1 MKLYTYFRSS
11 AAYRVRIA
19 LNLKGLQYDAVPVHL
34 LRDGGEQLCDTYQA
48 INPSGLVPAFQDDYI
63 TLTQSMAIL
72 EYLDDEYPEPSIMP
86 EDAAGRARVRELAQ
100 IIACDIHPV
109 NNLRVLR
116 YLTDNLGLSEEVKT
130 EWYRHW
136 LVGGLEVLEKH
147 LARDPSAGPLCH
159 GHTPTIADCCLVPQV
174 YNASRFRL
182 SWRRILRT
190 SRTPSKRVR
199 RGRPS
204 AAGLLLGLG
213 TDGRTVRLG
222 RRRHFLQGV
231 VDAGRMLGRHVA
243 QRDDADH
250 GLLLVQHRNAADL
263 HVAHLAEY
271 LVHGLVGPAGAHVGA
286 HHVADHGAAGSL
298 AGRGGAHGDVAVGDH
313 ADQPAAVEH
322 GDGAHVEFI
331 HHLRGALHGFL
342 R

>member
-19 LNLKGLQYDAVPVHL
+19 LNLKGLQYEAIPVHL
-34 LRDGGEQLCDTYQA
+34 LRNGGEQLQEQYRA

-72 EYLDDEYPEPSIMP
+72 EYLDDEYPQVPIMP

-116 YLTDNLGLSEEVKT
+116 YLVHELGVSEEKKT

-136 LVGGLEVLEKH
+136 LVNGLEVLEKH

-174 YNASRFRL
+174 FN
-182 SWRRILRT
+182 
-190 SRTPSKRVR
+190 
-199 RGRPS
+199 
-204 AAGLLLGLG
+204 
-213 TDGRTVRLG
+213 
-222 RRRHFLQGV
+222 
-231 VDAGRMLGRHVA
+231 A
-243 QRDDADH
+243 QRYGIDVSVYPNIA
-250 GLLLVQHRNAADL
+250 RINAQCVAL
-263 HVAHLAEY
+263 PAFVVAHPSNQPDAE
-271 LVHGLVGPAGAHVGA
+271 
-286 HHVADHGAAGSL
+286 
-298 AGRGGAHGDVAVGDH
+298 
-313 ADQPAAVEH
+313 
-322 GDGAHVEFI
+322 
-331 HHLRGALHGFL
+331 
-342 R
+342 